1 MQMRRSPGAGGV
13 GLLDGDLLDARLVDA
28 VDGVVPQ
35 LTHQL
40 DGRTHRQTDRQTDVW
55 ALHTVHATYI
65 L

>member
-1 MQMRRSPGAGGV
+1 MRCAPGAGGV

-40 DGRTHRQTDRQTDVW
+40 DGQTDTCGHYIYAVYISDVIRW
-55 ALHTVHATYI
+55 VRL
-65 L
+65 